1 MIERTRSALPNEACG
16 ILVGIKEEMLKFYP
30 AANREAS
37 RSHYFLGPSEQLEIF
52 REVEERGWEL
62 LGIFHSHLDTPA
74 YPSQQDIDMAC

>member
-1 MIERTRSALPNEACG
+1 MIERARSALPNEACG

-62 LGIFHSHLDTPA
+62 LGDLSFPPRYAGLPLA
-74 YPSQQDIDMAC
+74 AGY